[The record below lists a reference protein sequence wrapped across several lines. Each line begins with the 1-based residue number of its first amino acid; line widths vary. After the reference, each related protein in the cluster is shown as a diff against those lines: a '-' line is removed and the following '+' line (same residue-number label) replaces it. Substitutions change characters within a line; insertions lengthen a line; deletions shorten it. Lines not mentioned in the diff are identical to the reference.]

1 MMFSCRS
8 ESELRSHHRLFNNN
22 SNSNYFGSDHYEE
35 KVRIRIKSH
44 QIKFFKNPVYL
55 SMNNDHLIF
64 SKLFLNLCRVVC
76 KTKVNNISEED
87 NEAKEEPAYS
97 DHVIELSENHNPYCG
112 VEVSYDTPQMMSIVD
127 DPESN
132 YNTLR
137 EYKVEQADKN
147 LYDCAENVSGIY
159 AKSFQRNPYTTSG
172 LSDNL
177 GSLESC
183 TDT

>member
-1 MMFSCRS
+1 M
-8 ESELRSHHRLFNNN
+8 
-22 SNSNYFGSDHYEE
+22 
-35 KVRIRIKSH
+35 
-44 QIKFFKNPVYL
+44 
-55 SMNNDHLIF
+55 
-64 SKLFLNLCRVVC
+64 
-76 KTKVNNISEED
+76 
-87 NEAKEEPAYS
+87 
-97 DHVIELSENHNPYCG
+97 
-112 VEVSYDTPQMMSIVD
+112 SYDTPQMMSIVD
-127 DPESN
+127 DPESD